1 MTVTIGAAAIAGA
14 LRTPSTAAAAAP
26 SRTLAFVTL
35 ITWLIDAGSGGYMLR
50 TWIARG
56 GLRRQRAS
64 DRLAPRVVFGHFG
77 MASTGLLVWLSYL
90 ATSWI
95 VLAWL
100 AVGLLMLVIGLG
112 VSTVTVWTPF
122 PAHREGA
129 QSAGESAAW
138 GAGMADPEAGPRTG
152 MGAGPGAD
160 LGAGPGAGMGASP
173 GADDPAVG
181 RFAASAEDA
190 LRGRLTD
197 EMLNRALTDDALLSK
212 LVEDVVA
219 GAREAPSRGTARSIP
234 NVTALIPAGH
244 GMAAIATMLLAVLTA
259 VGAR

>member
-1 MTVTIGAAAIAGA
+1 MTVTIGAVAIASA
-14 LRTPSTAAAAAP
+14 LRAPSTAAAAAP
-26 SRTLAFVTL
+26 SRTLAFATL

-77 MASTGLLVWLSYL
+77 MATTGLLVWLSYL
-90 ATSWI
+90 ATGWI

-122 PAHREGA
+122 PAHRAGA
-129 QSAGESAAW
+129 QSADEAAAW
-138 GAGMADPEAGPRTG
+138 GAG
-152 MGAGPGAD
+152 GAGPEPASRTGI
-160 LGAGPGAGMGASP
+160 GGGPGV
-173 GADDPAVG
+173 DDPAAG
-181 RFAASAEDA
+181 RFAAPAEDA
-190 LRGRLTD
+190 LGGRLTD

-219 GAREAPSRGTARSIP
+219 GAREVPSRGSARKSIP

>member
-14 LRTPSTAAAAAP
+14 LRTPSTAATAGP
-26 SRTLAFVTL
+26 SRALAFVTL

-77 MASTGLLVWLSYL
+77 MASTGLLVWVSYL
-90 ATSWI
+90 ATRWI

-100 AVGLLMLVIGLG
+100 AVGLLMVVIGLG
-112 VSTVTVWTPF
+112 VSTVTLWTPF
-122 PAHREGA
+122 PAHRAGTEGA
-129 QSAGESAAW
+129 AGGAGAAW
-138 GAGMADPEAGPRTG
+138 GAAGAAGPDSG
-152 MGAGPGAD
+152 
-160 LGAGPGAGMGASP
+160 
-173 GADDPAVG
+173 DPAVG
-181 RFAASAEDA
+181 PFAAPAEDA
-190 LRGRLTD
+190 LGGRLTD
-197 EMLNRALTDDALLSK
+197 EMMNRALTDDALLSR

-219 GAREAPSRGTARSIP
+219 GARAVPSRAARKSIP

-259 VGAR
+259 VGAYR

>member
-1 MTVTIGAAAIAGA
+1 MTVTIGAAAFAGA
-14 LRTPSTAAAAAP
+14 LRTPATAAAAAP

-77 MASTGLLVWLSYL
+77 MATTGLLVWLSYL
-90 ATSWI
+90 ATGWI

-122 PAHREGA
+122 PAHHDDER
-129 QSAGESAAW
+129 SAR
-138 GAGMADPEAGPRTG
+138 AGM
-152 MGAGPGAD
+152 
-160 LGAGPGAGMGASP
+160 GAGPGAGMGAGP
-173 GADDPAVG
+173 GADDPAVSP
-181 RFAASAEDA
+181 FAGPAEDA
-190 LRGRLTD
+190 LGGRLTD

-212 LVEDVVA
+212 LVENVVA
-219 GAREAPSRGTARSIP
+219 GSRAAPSRAARKGAP

>member
-14 LRTPSTAAAAAP
+14 LRTPSTAAAAEP

-77 MASTGLLVWLSYL
+77 MATTGLLVWLSYL
-90 ATSWI
+90 ATGWI

-100 AVGLLMLVIGLG
+100 AVGVLMLVIGLG

-122 PAHREGA
+122 PAHRESA
-129 QSAGESAAW
+129 QSAGGGC
-138 GAGMADPEAGPRTG
+138 GAGEGGPRTG
-152 MGAGPGAD
+152 MGAR
-160 LGAGPGAGMGASP
+160 PGAG
-173 GADDPAVG
+173 DPAVS
-181 RFAASAEDA
+181 RFGASAEDA
-190 LRGRLTD
+190 LGGRLTD

-212 LVEDVVA
+212 LVEDVVT
-219 GAREAPSRGTARSIP
+219 GAREVPSRATASRSVP

-244 GMAAIATMLLAVLTA
+244 GLAAITTMLLAVLTA

>member
-1 MTVTIGAAAIAGA
+1 MTVTIGIATIAGV
-14 LRTPSTAAAAAP
+14 LRTTSSAAAAAP
-26 SRTLAFVTL
+26 SRTLALVTL

-56 GLRRQRAS
+56 GLRRQRAT

-77 MASTGLLVWLSYL
+77 MATTGLLVWLSYL
-90 ATSWI
+90 ATGWI

-112 VSTVTVWTPF
+112 VSTVTLWTPF
-122 PAHREGA
+122 PAHRATGI
-129 QSAGESAAW
+129 SGISAAD
-138 GAGMADPEAGPRTG
+138 DP
-152 MGAGPGAD
+152 
-160 LGAGPGAGMGASP
+160 GASP
-173 GADDPAVG
+173 VAAPAEETLG
-181 RFAASAEDA
+181 
-190 LRGRLTD
+190 GRLTD
-197 EMLNRALTDDALLSK
+197 ETLNRALTDDALLSK

-219 GAREAPSRGTARSIP
+219 GARAVPTRKGIP
-234 NVTALIPAGH
+234 NATALIPAGH

>member
-1 MTVTIGAAAIAGA
+1 MTVTIGAAAIAGV

-90 ATSWI
+90 ATDWI

-129 QSAGESAAW
+129 QPPGW
-138 GAGMADPEAGPRTG
+138 GAGEAGPEAGPRTG
-152 MGAGPGAD
+152 MGAGPGA
-160 LGAGPGAGMGASP
+160 A
-173 GADDPAVG
+173 DPAAS

-190 LRGRLTD
+190 LGGRLTD
-197 EMLNRALTDDALLSK
+197 EMLNRALTDDALLSR
-212 LVEDVVA
+212 LVEDVVT
-219 GAREAPSRGTARSIP
+219 GAREVPSRRTARKSIP

>member
-138 GAGMADPEAGPRTG
+138 GAGEAGPEAGPRTG
-152 MGAGPGAD
+152 MGAS
-160 LGAGPGAGMGASP
+160 PGAG
-173 GADDPAVG
+173 DPAVS

-190 LRGRLTD
+190 LGGRLSD
-197 EMLNRALTDDALLSK
+197 EMLNRALTDDALLSR

-219 GAREAPSRGTARSIP
+219 GAREVPSRGTARRSIP

>member
-14 LRTPSTAAAAAP
+14 LRAPSTAAAAAP
-26 SRTLAFVTL
+26 SRTLAFATL

-77 MASTGLLVWLSYL
+77 MATTGLLVWLSYL
-90 ATSWI
+90 ATGWI

-122 PAHREGA
+122 PAHRA
-129 QSAGESAAW
+129 DADNAGEAAAW
-138 GAGMADPEAGPRTG
+138 GAGGAGPEAGPRTG
-152 MGAGPGAD
+152 MGAGPGA
-160 LGAGPGAGMGASP
+160 S
-173 GADDPAVG
+173 DPAVSP
-181 RFAASAEDA
+181 FAASAEDA

-212 LVEDVVA
+212 LVEDVVTS
-219 GAREAPSRGTARSIP
+219 AREAPSRAARKSVP

-244 GMAAIATMLLAVLTA
+244 GMAAITTMLLAVLTA

>member
-14 LRTPSTAAAAAP
+14 LRTPSTAATAAP

-77 MASTGLLVWLSYL
+77 MATTGLLVWLSYL
-90 ATSWI
+90 ATRWI

-122 PAHREGA
+122 PAHREGV

-138 GAGMADPEAGPRTG
+138 GAGEAGPEAGPAAGPRTG
-152 MGAGPGAD
+152 MGAGPGA
-160 LGAGPGAGMGASP
+160 G
-173 GADDPAVG
+173 DPAVS

-190 LRGRLTD
+190 LGGRLTD

-219 GAREAPSRGTARSIP
+219 GAREVPSRRTARRSVP

-244 GMAAIATMLLAVLTA
+244 GLAAIATMLLAVLTA

>member
-14 LRTPSTAAAAAP
+14 LRTPSTAATAAP

-77 MASTGLLVWLSYL
+77 MATSGLLVWLSYL
-90 ATSWI
+90 ATGWI

-100 AVGLLMLVIGLG
+100 AVGVLMLVIGLG

-122 PAHREGA
+122 PAHRAGPDG
-129 QSAGESAAW
+129 AGESAAG
-138 GAGMADPEAGPRTG
+138 GAG
-152 MGAGPGAD
+152 
-160 LGAGPGAGMGASP
+160 
-173 GADDPAVG
+173 DPAVSQC
-181 RFAASAEDA
+181 AATAENA
-190 LRGRLTD
+190 LGGRLTD
-197 EMLNRALTDDALLSK
+197 ETLNRALTDDALLSK

-219 GAREAPSRGTARSIP
+219 GARAVPSRKGIP
-234 NVTALIPAGH
+234 NATALIPAGH
-244 GMAAIATMLLAVLTA
+244 GMAAVATMLLAVLTA

>member
-1 MTVTIGAAAIAGA
+1 MTVTIGAAAIVGA

-77 MASTGLLVWLSYL
+77 MATTGLLVWLSYL
-90 ATSWI
+90 ATGWI

-100 AVGLLMLVIGLG
+100 AVGALMLVIGLG

-122 PAHREGA
+122 PAHR
-129 QSAGESAAW
+129 AGEDGAGEPAAW
-138 GAGMADPEAGPRTG
+138 GAGETAPRTG
-152 MGAGPGAD
+152 MGASPGPGDPA
-160 LGAGPGAGMGASP
+160 ASP
-173 GADDPAVG
+173 
-181 RFAASAEDA
+181 FAAPAEDA
-190 LRGRLTD
+190 LGGRLTD

-219 GAREAPSRGTARSIP
+219 GAREVPARGTARRSIP
-234 NVTALIPAGH
+234 NATALIPAGH

>member
-77 MASTGLLVWLSYL
+77 LATTGLLVWLSYL

-122 PAHREGA
+122 PAHRAGA
-129 QSAGESAAW
+129 DGTGEAAAW
-138 GAGMADPEAGPRTG
+138 GGGEAAPRTG
-152 MGAGPGAD
+152 MGASPD
-160 LGAGPGAGMGASP
+160 AGDPAASP
-173 GADDPAVG
+173 
-181 RFAASAEDA
+181 FAAPAENA
-190 LRGRLTD
+190 LGGRLTD
-197 EMLNRALTDDALLSK
+197 EMLNRALTDDALLSR
-212 LVEDVVA
+212 LVEDVVT
-219 GAREAPSRGTARSIP
+219 GSREVPSRGTARKSIP
-234 NVTALIPAGH
+234 NATALIPAGH

>member
-90 ATSWI
+90 ATDWI

-122 PAHREGA
+122 PAHRA
-129 QSAGESAAW
+129 T
-138 GAGMADPEAGPRTG
+138 GMDASPRT
-152 MGAGPGAD
+152 
-160 LGAGPGAGMGASP
+160 GMGASP
-173 GADDPAVG
+173 GAGDPAVS
-181 RFAASAEDA
+181 RFAASASAEDA
-190 LRGRLTD
+190 LGGRLTD

-212 LVEDVVA
+212 LVEDVVT
-219 GAREAPSRGTARSIP
+219 GAREVPPRAGRSMP